1 MIFGT
6 FRIYT
11 DRLIDEKWIGSM
23 VMNRADDHW
32 IGIDIEGVMKTAENM
47 TGLEEVI
54 VQQDEGMWC
63 ILSCSENWKKYIF
76 FYVFNLVIRSRSQRR
91 DDDPD
96 RIDKKRLLEIAR
108 KNAIT
113 MLANGTLPGTQNLP
127 LADKEKILAKM
138 RFGGKSVD
146 ELTEFCKKL
155 SKGES
160 AGYLSNV
167 SDDSDHDHDGAEK
180 AFHHPFV
187 LKDRGP
193 IVMNI
198 KVCTSL
204 NTHIIYKKNQI
215 INLYVP
221 TC

>member
-1 MIFGT
+1 M
-6 FRIYT
+6 
-11 DRLIDEKWIGSM
+11 DRDRHRR
-23 VMNRADDHW
+23 RADDRRDNDRSRRNERSSRRRYVVYLKNKNFFQLSSYT
-32 IGIDIEGVMKTAENM
+32 I
-47 TGLEEVI
+47 VI
-54 VQQDEGMWC
+54 
-63 ILSCSENWKKYIF
+63 ILF
-76 FYVFNLVIRSRSQRR
+76 IRSRSHKRE
-91 DDDPD
+91 DDPD

-167 SDDSDHDHDGAEK
+167 SDDSDHDNDGAEK

-198 KVCTSL
+198 KVCSHACTPH
-204 NTHIIYKKNQI
+204 NIR
-215 INLYVP
+215 
-221 TC
+221 